1 MRLLATAT
9 ALMLT
14 VGSAQAE
21 TQVRVHY
28 AIPTIWADVQQ
39 MLADAFME
47 ANPDIEIVI
56 DGPAEGYAEGVQR
69 PAARKRRRHPARR
82 CLRGPEPLAH
92 S

>member
-14 VGSAQAE
+14 VGTAQAE

-39 MLADAFME
+39 MLADAFM
-47 ANPDIEIVI
+47 
-56 DGPAEGYAEGVQR
+56 
-69 PAARKRRRHPARR
+69 
-82 CLRGPEPLAH
+82 
-92 S
+92 